1 MGKTLQ
7 EMTLEELW
15 QLFPIRLEPHKQCY
29 STWYEQEARV
39 LKELLGRENVVRMNH
54 IGSTAVEGLT
64 AKAIIDI
71 LMEIATEVDELW
83 LRQQLQKN
91 NWICMSEQVQPQW
104 RMVWNKG
111 YTPEGFAQ
119 KVFHLHLRY
128 AGDHDEL
135 YFRDYLQEHPD
146 VAKEYETLKRRLW
159 KEFEHNRDSYTDAK
173 TEFVLEYTKRAKA
186 KYQGRY

>member
-1 MGKTLQ
+1 MKRKKKILWVFWVESASGKSV
-7 EMTLEELW
+7 
-15 QLFPIRLEPHKQCY
+15 RLEAPAFPPSGQNPS
-29 STWYEQEARV
+29 STFSWRFPLTQIVELEHEADV
-39 LKELLGRENVVRMNH
+39 
-54 IGSTAVEGLT
+54 ITAVGRQLSGIVVTDPLAIHDDRAAARGIHT
-64 AKAIIDI
+64 AQNIQNRAFPRS
-71 LMEIATEVDELW
+71 A
-83 LRQQLQKN
+83 
-91 NWICMSEQVQPQW
+91 
-104 RMVWNKG
+104 G
-111 YTPEGFAQ
+111 
-119 KVFHLHLRY
+119 